1 MNMGTTGSVLV
12 YIIFLLVGFGLQFLV
27 RWSPWVNLAISY
39 LVVAI
44 LPPGWSLGLIIG
56 TWISC
61 AFFTFNPEQDRQFAI
76 IPSVSLRKTVF
87 SALWTFAGFLLT
99 LIFLWKIK
107 TSNSLDVFPR
117 EILAWV
123 FLILIEVCLYRV
135 IARLSP
141 RLYRIPLGYGIAILN
156 FLMILYW
163 IFPFGL
169 LMIGLILFSL
179 LIINPLLLVLVD
191 MPLNAAQ
198 DPIFR
203 RR

>member
-1 MNMGTTGSVLV
+1 MEMTGIVLTNIV
-12 YIIFLLVGFGLQFLV
+12 FFLIGFGLQFLV
-27 RWSPWVNLAISY
+27 RWSPWVNMAISY
-39 LVVAI
+39 LVVVI

-61 AFFTFNPEQDRQFAI
+61 AFFTFNLEQQSQFEI
-76 IPSVSLRKTVF
+76 IPAISWSKTF
-87 SALWTFAGFLLT
+87 LSAVWTFAGFLLT
-99 LIFLWKIK
+99 LIFLWKLK
-107 TSNSLDVFPR
+107 MSNSLEILPR

-135 IARLSP
+135 IAGLSP
-141 RLYRIPLGYGIAILN
+141 RLYRIPLGYGIAVLN

-163 IFPFGL
+163 IFPFGAL
-169 LMIGLILFSL
+169 VIFLILFSL
-179 LIINPLLLVLVD
+179 LVLNPLLLILVD
-191 MPLNAAQ
+191 MPLNATQ

>member
-1 MNMGTTGSVLV
+1 MATTGSIFIFILFLV
-12 YIIFLLVGFGLQFLV
+12 VGFGLQFLI
-27 RWSPWVNLAISY
+27 RWSPWVILAISY

-61 AFFTFNPEQDRQFAI
+61 AFFTFNPEQVYQFEMISA
-76 IPSVSLRKTVF
+76 VSWRKTVF
-87 SALWTFAGFLLT
+87 SALWTFTGFLLT
-99 LIFLWKIK
+99 LIFLWKLK
-107 TSNSLDVFPR
+107 MSNSLELFPR

-123 FLILIEVCLYRV
+123 FLIMIEICLYRI

-141 RLYRIPLGYGIAILN
+141 RLYRIPLGYGIAFLN

-163 IFPFGL
+163 IFPFGGL
-169 LMIGLILFSL
+169 FMLLILVSL
-179 LIINPLLLVLVD
+179 LIINPLLLILVD
-191 MPLNAAQ
+191 MPFNGDQ
-198 DPIFR
+198 DQLFR